1 MARVPKNKLNKEK
14 FNQQLLDG
22 NYNFTLLGDYVDSH
36 TASTFKCLLC
46 GNENFICKPYC
57 IKNGNT
63 KSCGCKT
70 KAFMSESFKI
80 HRMSQEE
87 AQAKIDQYNLKI
99 IDYKGYDPTYITEPS
114 TIQCFC
120 GKLFEIIPKNITEN
134 TSCGCKYKHAEY
146 GGWSTKYTVESVR
159 EDLKERGFTLLS
171 TEYTSCDK
179 PINVKCHCGRDFI
192 TTYYAIKSGNTTSCR
207 CNVDDR
213 VREYKIISNP
223 YMGSLKHNALLRNKQ
238 FDICSKDVYDQ
249 LVSQDF
255 TCALTGYKFNPDGDS
270 LISVDRINCK
280 RGYTPDNIRI
290 VQHDAN
296 IMRLDMEDSE
306 LLSWCQLVV
315 NNIPQPLSLRDVTK
329 DEPITHGLFKG
340 IHNFYTNHWKSH
352 QRLDGSRHNSHDIKV
367 MMTMEDA
374 WNIFEKQNRRCALT
388 GLHIYMGRD
397 VMKTASLDRIDSF
410 KDYTIDNCQWVHKTI
425 NRSKW
430 HLTHD
435 RYLEMCKMIV
445 NHLSQ

>member
-1 MARVPKNKLNKEK
+1 MSNPKNKLTKEK

-22 NYNFTLLGDYVDSH
+22 NYNFTLLGDYTNAHVA
-36 TASTFKCLLC
+36 TTFKCLLC
-46 GNENFICKPYC
+46 GNENFVCKPYC

-70 KAFMSESFKI
+70 REFMSESFKI

-99 IDYKGYDPTYITEPS
+99 VDYKGYDPTYITEPS

-120 GKLFEIIPKNITEN
+120 GKLFEIIPKNITEH

-159 EDLKERGFTLLS
+159 DDLKERGFTLLS

-179 PINVKCHCGRDFI
+179 HIDVTCHCGRNFT
-192 TTYYAIKSGNTTSCR
+192 TTYYAIKSGNTISCGCSR
-207 CNVDDR
+207 MGSEND
-213 VREYKIISNP
+213 YKIIK
-223 YMGSLKHNALLRNKQ
+223 GSFMSSIWSRAKVYNREAT
-238 FDICSKDVYDQ
+238 IVAKDVYDQ

-280 RGYTPDNIRI
+280 RGYTIDNIRI
-290 VQHDAN
+290 VQFHAN
-296 IMRLDMEDSE
+296 IMRLDMDDSE

-315 NNIPQPLSLRDVTK
+315 NNIPQPLSLRDTSR
-329 DEPITHGLFKG
+329 DTPNDHGLFKG

-352 QRLDGSRHNSHDIKV
+352 ARTEYRHNSHDIKV

-388 GLHIYMGRD
+388 GLHIYMGRSGER
-397 VMKTASLDRIDSF
+397 TASLDRIDSF

-430 HLTHD
+430 HLTHS

>member
-1 MARVPKNKLNKEK
+1 MANPKNKLTKEK

-36 TASTFKCLLC
+36 TATTFKCLLC
-46 GNENFICKPYC
+46 GNTNFICKPYS

-63 KSCGCKT
+63 KSCGCKS
-70 KAFMSESFKI
+70 KEMMGESFKV

-87 AQAKIDQYNLKI
+87 AQSRIDKYNLKI
-99 IDYKGYDPTYITEPS
+99 IDYGGWSYKNHSKPS

-120 GKLFEIIPKNITEN
+120 GKHFQIIPVNITEN
-134 TSCGCKYKHAEY
+134 TSCGCSYKHAEY
-146 GGWSTKYTVESVR
+146 SGWNDKHTLESVR
-159 EDLKERGFTLLS
+159 EELKQKGFTLLS
-171 TEYTSCDK
+171 DKYESCDK
-179 PINVKCHCGRDFI
+179 PLRMLCHCGREFE
-192 TTYYAIKSGNTTSCR
+192 TTYYRIKSGNTTSCGCSR
-207 CNVDDR
+207 MGYSFGYKTISGSFMSSIWSRAKVNN
-213 VREYKIISNP
+213 REATIV
-223 YMGSLKHNALLRNKQ
+223 A
-238 FDICSKDVYDQ
+238 KDVYDQ

-270 LISVDRINCK
+270 LISVDRIDCK

-296 IMRLDMEDSE
+296 IMRLDMDDSE
-306 LLSWCQLVV
+306 LLSWCKLVV
-315 NNIPQPLSLRDVTK
+315 NNVPQPLSLRDISK
-329 DEPITHGLFKG
+329 DVPNNHGLFKG
-340 IHNFYTNHWKSH
+340 IHNYYTNHWKSH
-352 QRLDGSRHNSHDIKV
+352 GRLDGRHNSHDIKV
-367 MMTMEDA
+367 LMTMEDA
-374 WNIFEKQNRRCALT
+374 WNIFIKQDKRCALT

-397 VMKTASLDRIDSF
+397 GERTASLDRIDSF
-410 KDYTIDNCQWVHKTI
+410 KDYTVDNCQWVHKTI

-435 RYLEMCKMIV
+435 RYIELCNMIV